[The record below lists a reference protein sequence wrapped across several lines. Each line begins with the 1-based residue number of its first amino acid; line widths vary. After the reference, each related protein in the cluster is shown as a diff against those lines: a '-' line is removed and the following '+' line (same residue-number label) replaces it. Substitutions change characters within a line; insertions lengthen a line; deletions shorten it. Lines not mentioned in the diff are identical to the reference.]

1 MRIFSLILIVVL
13 SGCGLDRSSTQQI
26 MPEHKKVVTSTE
38 NILPKVFVAIQLVE
52 TGSHPNPSQA
62 RGDNGELGPYQITRS
77 YYEDAIEHDRSLF
90 GIEYEGVRDFHISR
104 LIMIA
109 YWERYAVEWTAE
121 ELCRLHN
128 GGPSKRYT
136 DEYWDKCR
144 QIIK

>member
-1 MRIFSLILIVVL
+1 MGYASTLKAKRRRAK
-13 SGCGLDRSSTQQI
+13 GL
-26 MPEHKKVVTSTE
+26 
-38 NILPKVFVAIQLVE
+38 
-52 TGSHPNPSQA
+52 A
-62 RGDNGELGPYQITRS
+62 RDEIARQDEASRS